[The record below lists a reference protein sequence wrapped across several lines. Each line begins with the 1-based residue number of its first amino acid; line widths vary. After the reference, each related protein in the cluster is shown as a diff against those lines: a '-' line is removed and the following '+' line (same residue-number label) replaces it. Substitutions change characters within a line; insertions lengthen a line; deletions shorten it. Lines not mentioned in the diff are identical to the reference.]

1 MNIHYFAADFTVM
14 RTVYILTAVCHDRIP
29 SRPWL
34 MCSPVGCDLSPQTGI
49 IQIVS
54 MKEVSSVRGIKGRK
68 TMSSKELLLFK
79 KQQDGEK

>member
-1 MNIHYFAADFTVM
+1 
-14 RTVYILTAVCHDRIP
+14 
-29 SRPWL
+29 
-34 MCSPVGCDLSPQTGI
+34 MCSPGGCDLSPQTGI

-68 TMSSKELLLFK
+68 TMNSKELLLFK